1 MPLKRKGLCSNKIFF
16 EMGAK
21 KNIIAEE
28 KFLGLSTLNWI
39 QLNARNVCFLA
50 SWSMAIIINII
61 AVLLVKN

>member
-1 MPLKRKGLCSNKIFF
+1 
-16 EMGAK
+16 MGAK